1 MSTLPAFNSDG
12 DGEVSQLV
20 ETVATTKV
28 CPFTMQPVTAKDS
41 YTINDGGNGFV
52 PGQYAV
58 QMTYNCVGS
67 RCMAWEYTKE
77 IDSDFKPLPLTN
89 GYCKLVEERM
99 QC

>member
-41 YTINDGGNGFV
+41 YTINDGGNGSV

-67 RCMAWEYTKE
+67 RCMAWEYATGSLQ
-77 IDSDFKPLPLTN
+77 DDD